1 MSDESDERKTEPSV
15 AIPPEQ
21 EAHARAAAYGRALLA
36 YQALGCELG
45 VGLKDYVEGTLSGQ
59 VAEAA
64 NIAGTRIAV
73 TMRAKQDAFEAH
85 IRDELTEIR
94 KQNESILS
102 LMRTFTDERLK
113 DRQRIVSLEDWKVRH
128 ERGNEHCQSCPY
140 HDKHE
145 SQIGAVGGE

>member
-1 MSDESDERKTEPSV
+1 MSNESDERKTDPSAV
-15 AIPPEQ
+15 MQPEQ
-21 EAHARAAAYGRALLA
+21 EEHAKAAAYGRALLA

-45 VGLKDYVEGTLSGQ
+45 VGLRDYVEGTLSGQ

-73 TMRAKQDAFEAH
+73 AMRAKQDAFEAH
-85 IRDELTEIR
+85 ISDELAEIR

-102 LMRTFTDERLK
+102 LLQTLTDERFE
-113 DRQRIVSLEDWKVRH
+113 DRQRVVSLEDWKVRH
-128 ERGNEHCQSCPY
+128 ERGNEHCRTCP
-140 HDKHE
+140 HHEEHE

>member
-1 MSDESDERKTEPSV
+1 MTDDERKTEPSA

-21 EAHARAAAYGRALLA
+21 EVHAKAAAYGRALLA

-64 NIAGTRIAV
+64 NLAGTRIAIA
-73 TMRAKQDAFEAH
+73 MRAKQDAFEAH
-85 IRDELTEIR
+85 IRDELAEIR

-102 LMRTFTDERLK
+102 LLQTLTDERFE
-113 DRQRIVSLEDWKVRH
+113 DRQRVVSLEEWKARH
-128 ERGNEHCQSCPY
+128 ERGNEHCKSCPY
-140 HDKHE
+140 HDEHE